1 MPEAVNPGSIF
12 LPVLVVVALT
22 FFAFIRMAAG
32 RGAAMKAGQDPS
44 FYRAHQGSPEPEK
57 TVVAVR
63 HYGNMFELPTLF
75 YAACI
80 TAFVLG
86 AVGFWTLVFAWGYVA
101 LRLVQS
107 AVHLSYNNPAHRG
120 GAFVL
125 SVLFM
130 LALWVNVGIAICA
143 RV

>member
-1 MPEAVNPGSIF
+1 MPEVVNPVHIF
-12 LPVLVVVALT
+12 LPMLVIVALT
-22 FFAFIRMAAG
+22 FLGFVRMAAG
-32 RGAAMKAGQDPS
+32 RAAAIKAGQDPR
-44 FYRAHQGSPEPEK
+44 FYRAHQGSPEPEA

-63 HYGNMFELPTLF
+63 HYSNLFELPTLF

-80 TAFVLG
+80 TAFVLN
-86 AVGFWTLVFAWGYVA
+86 AVNGWVLIFAWGYA
-101 LRLVQS
+101 AMRLVQS

-120 GAFVL
+120 LSFVV

-130 LALWVNVGIAICA
+130 LALWITLGVAICA